1 MNWDWIF
8 QAANIWAMAAW
19 GALLLLPRGPII
31 MSAIFYAAMG
41 MLCLAYTVLLIL
53 LQGAWVD
60 PGAQAD
66 AAFVSFTSLEGV
78 RAIFASDAGVTL
90 DALSHFRPVCRHL
103 DIAGCGRQRV
113 LTLGPGPVSAPD
125 AVLRTGRLA
134 VVARPA

>member
-1 MNWDWIF
+1 
-8 QAANIWAMAAW
+8 
-19 GALLLLPRGPII
+19 

-90 DALSHFRPVCRHL
+90 GWMHYLTFDLFVGIWISRDADAKGFSRWVQAPFLL
-103 DIAGCGRQRV
+103 
-113 LTLGPGPVSAPD
+113 LTLFFGPAGLLWWLA
-125 AVLRTGRLA
+125 LREKR
-134 VVARPA
+134 ARKGARRKMN